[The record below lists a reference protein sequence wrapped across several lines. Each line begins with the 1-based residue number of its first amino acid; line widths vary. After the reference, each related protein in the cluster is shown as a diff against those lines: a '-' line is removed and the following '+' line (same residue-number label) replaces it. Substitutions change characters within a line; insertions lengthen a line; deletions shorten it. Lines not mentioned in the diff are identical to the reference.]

1 MNDLKIITLSNKA
14 YFSKEKY
21 LLTAWQ
27 KQTMRQGGEKQTI
40 ISFDTLETLKPITEL
55 MSPD

>member
-27 KQTMRQGGEKQTI
+27 KQTTRQGGGKQTI
-40 ISFDTLETLKPITEL
+40 ISFDPLVNP
-55 MSPD
+55 